1 MPKTLRSV
9 AAAPSP
15 RPVTAQLDVV
25 SVHALL
31 TWSSLMTLYMI
42 ILILLHIV
50 TAIANYTTRVATT
63 SLSAAQRGEALKFLG
78 MFCYS
83 CPPHQDS

>member
-1 MPKTLRSV
+1 MPKTLLLV
-9 AAAPSP
+9 VAAPSP

-25 SVHALL
+25 FVRALL
-31 TWSSLMTLYMI
+31 IWSSRMTLYMI

-50 TAIANYTTRVATT
+50 TAIANYTTRVGTT